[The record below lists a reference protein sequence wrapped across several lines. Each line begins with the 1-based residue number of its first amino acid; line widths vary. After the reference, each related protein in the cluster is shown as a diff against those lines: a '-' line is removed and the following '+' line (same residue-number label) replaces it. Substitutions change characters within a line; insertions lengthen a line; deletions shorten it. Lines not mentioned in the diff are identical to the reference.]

1 MIETLFI
8 TLFILLL
15 LLTFYILKLF
25 IENKKQ
31 KIRYKSILDSQNNI
45 VLVTTGSQ
53 IKAVNQT
60 FLDFFGYQSLEEF
73 KLKYHCI
80 CDHFIPEDG
89 YLAKV
94 NNGYSWEQYIL
105 LNPDISH
112 LAKIN
117 IDNKEYIFKIFV
129 NKIEKIYSLDE
140 IVVTLVDHTK
150 EIKTELELIKQKNIA
165 IEANNIKNQFLANI
179 SHELKTPMNAIINLS
194 TLSLETKL
202 DENQYN
208 LLSSIN
214 GSAKL
219 LLSIIDDIL
228 DITQIEKNELSIEN
242 KAFNLIELRDDLNNI
257 FFTHSIKQDLKL
269 IFKFDN
275 DLPKVIVSDKI
286 RLLQVLSNFLS
297 NAFKFTNKGEI
308 KLSVNLLEKADP
320 KKAKIRFSVKDSG
333 IGIDDKNKQQIFE
346 AFTQADSSHNRKYSG
361 SGLGLAISNNIIKQ
375 LGTNIE
381 LISTLDKG
389 SEFSFVLDLDVFDW
403 DNDLYFSQSSST
415 TSSYP
420 ILDDLNIL
428 LVEDNEINQ
437 KVAAI
442 ILEKSKINVDLAQN
456 GKEAVEI
463 FKANQDK
470 YDLILMDLQMPV
482 LSGYEATIQIREF
495 NKTIPIIALT
505 AASLTENRQKV
516 IDAGMNDHLSKPID
530 KELLFDT
537 IIKYT
542 NKSKENIDYIQ
553 IETSLTNNTLNLQT
567 LEENLANKELATKLL
582 KTFLS
587 QLNGEF
593 SNIIEELLANSKEAR
608 FLVHGLKGISGN
620 LGANKLFMICQKIDE
635 KFKNNHFVSPESINA
650 LAKELD
656 NVKQELNHIIKE
668 QDVIIDE
675 DITKLSQK
683 ELDKLIDS
691 FISNLQSGDL
701 LSQEDQNLLYTN
713 LEKYNLLLAYELEK
727 LKESIEEFEYHIAL
741 EILSN
746 LKKD

>member
-1 MIETLFI
+1 
-8 TLFILLL
+8 
-15 LLTFYILKLF
+15 
-25 IENKKQ
+25 
-31 KIRYKSILDSQNNI
+31 
-45 VLVTTGSQ
+45 
-53 IKAVNQT
+53 
-60 FLDFFGYQSLEEF
+60 
-73 KLKYHCI
+73 
-80 CDHFIPEDG
+80 
-89 YLAKV
+89 
-94 NNGYSWEQYIL
+94 
-105 LNPDISH
+105 
-112 LAKIN
+112 
-117 IDNKEYIFKIFV
+117 
-129 NKIEKIYSLDE
+129 
-140 IVVTLVDHTK
+140 
-150 EIKTELELIKQKNIA
+150 
-165 IEANNIKNQFLANI
+165 
-179 SHELKTPMNAIINLS
+179 
-194 TLSLETKL
+194 
-202 DENQYN
+202 
-208 LLSSIN
+208 
-214 GSAKL
+214 
-219 LLSIIDDIL
+219 
-228 DITQIEKNELSIEN
+228 
-242 KAFNLIELRDDLNNI
+242 
-257 FFTHSIKQDLKL
+257 
-269 IFKFDN
+269 
-275 DLPKVIVSDKI
+275 
-286 RLLQVLSNFLS
+286 
-297 NAFKFTNKGEI
+297 
-308 KLSVNLLEKADP
+308 
-320 KKAKIRFSVKDSG
+320 
-333 IGIDDKNKQQIFE
+333 
-346 AFTQADSSHNRKYSG
+346 
-361 SGLGLAISNNIIKQ
+361 
-375 LGTNIE
+375 
-381 LISTLDKG
+381 
-389 SEFSFVLDLDVFDW
+389 
-403 DNDLYFSQSSST
+403 SST

-470 YDLILMDLQMPV
+470 YDLILMDLQMPI

-542 NKSKENIDYIQ
+542 NKSKANIDYIQ

-593 SNIIEELLANSKEAR
+593 SNIIEELLANSSEAR

-620 LGANKLFMICQKIDE
+620 LGVNKLFMICQKIDE

-713 LEKYNLLLAYELEK
+713 LEKYNLLLAYELKK